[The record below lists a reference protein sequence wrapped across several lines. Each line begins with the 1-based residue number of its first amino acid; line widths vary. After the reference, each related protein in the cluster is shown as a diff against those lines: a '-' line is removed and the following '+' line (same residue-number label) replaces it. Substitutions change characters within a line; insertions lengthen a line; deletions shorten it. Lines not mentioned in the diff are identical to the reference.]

1 MVPEEDEV
9 PLVVEGD
16 HPSAPELWVMGEE
29 GSKHAPHCVA
39 QTSGQVVQNNLWNVT
54 GWPAMTL
61 RTQETRCIYT
71 RAHTSYT
78 VQYPNGKL
86 EELQHSSVMPP
97 VGTSMQR
104 HIPLPTSLIRANT
117 YGVCEFYAQSV
128 LVVVCVRRHVSSI
141 CNLP

>member
-71 RAHTSYT
+71 RTHTSYT

-104 HIPLPTSLIRANT
+104 HIPLPTSLIRANM
-117 YGVCEFYAQSV
+117 
-128 LVVVCVRRHVSSI
+128 
-141 CNLP
+141 